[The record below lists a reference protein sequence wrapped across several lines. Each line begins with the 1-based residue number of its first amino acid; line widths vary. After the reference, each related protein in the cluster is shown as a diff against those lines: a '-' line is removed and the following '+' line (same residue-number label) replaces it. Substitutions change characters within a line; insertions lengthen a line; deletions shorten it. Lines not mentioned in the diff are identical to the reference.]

1 MEHTEFSSIC
11 SSVGELNMGE
21 CVSRG
26 AQRAAMHRNAHHCD
40 TPTRAV
46 SPPPC
51 EKKNSPTSRP
61 CTRELQSIALKGDS
75 CVSQLGFQGGCL
87 WVSSSRWKTVF
98 CCSCLQITQG
108 SISLCRFSPNLH
120 IQGRC
125 PHVEVAAR
133 EAPCLSTPYS
143 RATLGWRVGFCLHL
157 IFSLTFCL
165 WSLKSHLLSPSFA
178 VLTLWVIRS

>member
-26 AQRAAMHRNAHHCD
+26 ARRAAVHGNAHRCD
-40 TPTRAV
+40 TPIPAV

-51 EKKNSPTSRP
+51 EEKTSPVSRP
-61 CTRELQSIALKGDS
+61 YTRELQSVALKGDS
-75 CVSQLGFQGGCL
+75 CVSRVRFQGGCL
-87 WVSSSRWKTVF
+87 WVSSSRWRSVL

-108 SISLCRFSPNLH
+108 STSLCRFSPNLRV
-120 IQGRC
+120 QGRW
-125 PHVEVAAR
+125 PHLEVAAR

-143 RATLGWRVGFCLHL
+143 RATLG
-157 IFSLTFCL
+157 
-165 WSLKSHLLSPSFA
+165 
-178 VLTLWVIRS
+178 